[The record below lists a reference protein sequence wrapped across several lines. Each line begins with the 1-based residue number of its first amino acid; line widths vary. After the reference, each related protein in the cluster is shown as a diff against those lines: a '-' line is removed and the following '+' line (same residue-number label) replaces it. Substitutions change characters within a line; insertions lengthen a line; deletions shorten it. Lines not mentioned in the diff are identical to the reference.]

1 MKEDRKSRLVHIL
14 KNADTWVPAS
24 TLAKMLGVSSRTIR
38 SYISQLSKE
47 YTVLSSQNG
56 YRLGG
61 KAREFKPKQSPLHP
75 AQESQPDDGKAR
87 VTTLIATLLSS
98 KGSISIYNV
107 ASDLSVSESTV
118 MNAVVPPA
126 RALAQD
132 FGLSLATHD
141 FNLFLE
147 GSERDKRRLLRYLV
161 TQHSYGYF
169 TSAQT
174 LAQMFPGFDTSS
186 IMSELVKICQDS
198 DLFLNNYSLNNL
210 LVHLMVIV
218 VRMKAG
224 NEQTAQEDLI
234 DTAQL
239 IEHLRLH
246 RQIAQCGNQIVHMLE
261 ERCHIQISESDFQQ
275 ILLLVALSTD
285 QFDYDELNASTMT
298 QLVDND
304 FLNVVHDAAEETASR
319 YGLEPF
325 DEDFLMQL
333 TLHSYNAYQRAIYG
347 VSCANPIGNQI
358 KQSHPLVYDMAVY
371 FCHKLERKLNISL
384 GEEELAF
391 LAFHFGAYLASNI
404 EVDDRI
410 SCIVVSERYHDYA
423 GRVAAS
429 ISDTFANRITIGGTI
444 GYDDFLA
451 RQPQTDLVIT
461 TVPLPDDTE
470 VHSVLVSPLISRLD
484 LKRIGAELDLIQQ
497 QRDKSR
503 AQIFLKALMHRELYL
518 RNIHEDSVTAY
529 LEYMG
534 NLALENGYI
543 DEGFINDVVLRERT
557 SSTAFIEGLA
567 IPHSISL
574 FAKRSFVCVL
584 QSDEPIPWGRNDVNV
599 VMMFGLS
606 KPDIHKL
613 GATFD
618 VIIDRFTR
626 IDSMQNIMK
635 STNFDEFVSALV
647 GS

>member
-1 MKEDRKSRLVHIL
+1 MKEDRKSKLVHIL
-14 KNADTWVPAS
+14 KNADAWVPAS
-24 TLAKMLGVSSRTIR
+24 TLAKMLGVSSRTVR
-38 SYISQLSKE
+38 SYISQLSKD

-61 KAREFKPKQSPLHP
+61 KTKSEQNSSHAISDLQS
-75 AQESQPDDGKAR
+75 DDSKAR
-87 VTTLIATLLSS
+87 VTTLITTLLSS
-98 KGSISIYNV
+98 KESVSIYDI
-107 ASDLSVSESTV
+107 ADDLGVSESTI
-118 MNAVVPPA
+118 MNAVVPAA
-126 RALAQD
+126 RTLAQD
-132 FGLSLATHD
+132 FNLSLVTHD
-141 FNLFLE
+141 FNICLD

-169 TSAQT
+169 TSSQT

-198 DLFLNNYSLNNL
+198 DLLLNNYSLNNL

-218 VRMKAG
+218 VRMEADD
-224 NEQTAQEDLI
+224 EPAAQEDLI
-234 DTAQL
+234 DTTQL

-246 RQIAQCGNQIVHMLE
+246 RQIAQCGDRIVRMLE

-275 ILLLVALSTD
+275 ILLLVTLSTD
-285 QFDYDELNASTMT
+285 QFDYDELNASTMS

-304 FLNVVHDAAEETASR
+304 FLNIVHDAAKETASR

-333 TLHSYNAYQRAIYG
+333 TLHSYNAYQRAVYG
-347 VSCANPIGNQI
+347 VSCANPIGSQI
-358 KQSHPLVYDMAVY
+358 KQSHPLVYDMAVF
-371 FCHKLERKLNISL
+371 FCHKLERQLNISL
-384 GEEELAF
+384 SEEELAF

-404 EVDDRI
+404 EGDDRI
-410 SCIVVSERYHDYA
+410 SCVVVSERYHDYA

-429 ISDTFANRITIGGTI
+429 ISDAFASRITISGTI
-444 GYDDFLA
+444 GYDDFLTE
-451 RQPQTDLVIT
+451 RPQTDLVVT
-461 TVPLPDDTE
+461 TVPLPNDVS

-497 QRDKSR
+497 ERDKDR
-503 AQIFLKALMHRELYL
+503 ARLFLKGLMHRELYL
-518 RNIHEDSVTAY
+518 RNIHEDSAIAY
-529 LEYMG
+529 IEYMG
-534 NLALENGYI
+534 NLALENGYV
-543 DEGFINDVVLRERT
+543 DEEFIHDVELRERT

-574 FAKRSFVCVL
+574 FARRSFVCVL

-606 KPDIHKL
+606 KADIHKL
-613 GATFD
+613 GLTFD
-618 VIIDRFTR
+618 VIIDRFSST
-626 IDSMQNIMK
+626 DSMQNIMK
-635 STNFDEFVSALV
+635 SKNFDEFVSALLE
-647 GS
+647 G

>member
-24 TLAKMLGVSSRTIR
+24 TLAKMLGVSSRTVR
-38 SYISQLSKE
+38 SYISQLGKE

-56 YRLGG
+56 YRLAG
-61 KAREFKPKQSPLHP
+61 KAKSEQSASHTV
-75 AQESQPDDGKAR
+75 PDLQSDDSRRRA
-87 VTTLIATLLSS
+87 TTLITTLLSS
-98 KGSISIYNV
+98 KESVSVYDI
-107 ASDLSVSESTV
+107 ADDLGVSESTV

-126 RALAQD
+126 RGLAQD
-132 FGLSLATHD
+132 FGLTLSSRNFKL
-141 FNLFLE
+141 LLE

-169 TSAQT
+169 TSVKT

-186 IMSELVKICQDS
+186 IMSELVRICQDS

-224 NEQTAQEDLI
+224 DDSAAPEEFI
-234 DTAQL
+234 DATQL

-246 RQIAQCGNQIVHMLE
+246 RQIAQCGDQIAHMLE
-261 ERCHIQISESDFQQ
+261 DRCRIQISEGDFQQ
-275 ILLLVALSTD
+275 ILLLIALSTD
-285 QFDYDELNASTMT
+285 QFDYDELNASTMA
-298 QLVDND
+298 QLVDTD
-304 FLNVVHDAAEETASR
+304 FLNIVHGAAEETASR

-333 TLHSYNAYQRAIYG
+333 TLHSYNAYQRAVYG
-347 VSCANPIGNQI
+347 VSCVNPIGSQI

-371 FCHKLERKLNISL
+371 FCHKLERQLDTSMS
-384 GEEELAF
+384 EEELAF
-391 LAFHFGAYLASNI
+391 FAFHFGAYLASNI
-404 EVDDRI
+404 AGDDRI
-410 SCIVVSERYHDYA
+410 SCTVVSERYHDYA

-429 ISDTFANRITIGGTI
+429 ISDAFANRLTISRTI
-444 GYDDFLA
+444 GYDDFLVERPRA
-451 RQPQTDLVIT
+451 DLIVT
-461 TVPLPDDTE
+461 TVPLPDDIE
-470 VHSVLVSPLISRLD
+470 VCSVLVSPLVSRLD
-484 LKRIGAELDLIQQ
+484 LKRIGIELDLIQQ
-497 QRDKSR
+497 QRDKER
-503 AQIFLKALMHRELYL
+503 ARLFLKGLMHRELYL
-518 RNIHEDSVTAY
+518 HNAHEDSVMAY
-529 LEYMG
+529 LKLMG
-534 NLALENGYI
+534 NLALEHGYV
-543 DEGFINDVVLRERT
+543 DEEFIHDVELRERT

-606 KPDIHKL
+606 KADIHKL
-613 GATFD
+613 GLTFD
-618 VIIDRFTR
+618 VIIDRFSST
-626 IDSMQNIMK
+626 DSMRSIME
-635 STNFDEFVSALV
+635 STNFDGFVSALL
-647 GS
+647 GN